1 MRHQAAPSFFQ
12 RGYCF
17 FTRNAWIL
25 LQEVVDSLATFKIV
39 GQGFERN
46 PGATKHRFATE
57 NGRVLY
63 DNVVRFQRCRLA
75 TTLILTAGKGV
86 SKPQCTACTG
96 SAAQIRR
103 NCISDRTPSS
113 LFEGDRAA
121 PLALGICYRPRLPTA
136 MPWATGWSRLTAVR
150 AWNRTISFTL
160 ARERRNTVLEPRL
173 SLDTPT
179 FEPL

>member
-86 SKPQCTACTG
+86 SKPQLQPAPEVRHRSGETVF
-96 SAAQIRR
+96 QIERQALSSREIVPRR
-103 NCISDRTPSS
+103 WRSGFVIAPAYPRRCRGLP
-113 LFEGDRAA
+113 GGRA
-121 PLALGICYRPRLPTA
+121 
-136 MPWATGWSRLTAVR
+136 
-150 AWNRTISFTL
+150 
-160 ARERRNTVLEPRL
+160 
-173 SLDTPT
+173 
-179 FEPL
+179 